1 MLPTSATVAG
11 TVVLSK
17 LLETTFAPGI
27 TGRSFSGKPGTMA
40 PTVAEVPGSAEG
52 LAGAVVE
59 GWAEEGAGEADE
71 EPEEAVPGLVGVHA
85 AKAISVPAATTAA
98 AARLRGPNTFTGTFL
113 LVLTPDSASSLV
125 SPGA

>member
-11 TVVLSK
+11 EVVLSK

-59 GWAEEGAGEADE
+59 AWAAVGAAEADG
-71 EPEEAVPGLVGVHA
+71 EPEEAVPGVAGVHA
-85 AKAISVPAATTAA
+85 ARAISVPAARTAA
-98 AARLRGPNTFTGTFL
+98 AARLLGPNTFTGTFL
-113 LVLTPDSASSLV
+113 
-125 SPGA
+125 